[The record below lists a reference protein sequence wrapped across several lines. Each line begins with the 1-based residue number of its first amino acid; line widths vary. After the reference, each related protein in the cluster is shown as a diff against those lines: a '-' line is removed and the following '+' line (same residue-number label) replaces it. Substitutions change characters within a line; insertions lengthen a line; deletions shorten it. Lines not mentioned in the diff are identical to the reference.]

1 MLAVGMKNLSSMV
14 SALRLILAGALI
26 SAVAVA
32 CGNAAGPPQ
41 QTIDESGGSTSTG
54 GTGGGV
60 GTGGIIGTGGGS
72 SGGTGGTIVGPD
84 GGTGGPCVRIGMIG
98 RLPTYGAVPG
108 MDSTAALQQWLNSK
122 STAVVATYVSDT
134 PITAEFLGQ
143 YDVLILQALE
153 AAERGPYFQYDATEV
168 AAFEAWVRAGGG
180 VITLTGYGAAPAEV
194 DPTNQ
199 LMAFTGLSYAKDD
212 IWITGSC
219 PDNDCCC
226 ASNSVPVTG
235 WNAAHPVAAN
245 ITRVGAFYG
254 RSVLG
259 AGDVVAQGAS
269 VYGATKQMDMGRV
282 FMFADEWV
290 TYTSQWDGTGA
301 MTCATD
307 PAHNYCTNRL
317 APQYYQVP
325 QFWYNAIKWASGD
338 RMCFDFDADVP
349 IVR

>member
-1 MLAVGMKNLSSMV
+1 MRLVGMKDLSSLV
-14 SALRLILAGALI
+14 SALRYLALGAII
-26 SAVAVA
+26 SAAAVA
-32 CGNAAGPPQ
+32 CGNAAGDPSV
-41 QTIDESGGSTSTG
+41 IDESGGSGNTGGTLGAGATGGVIGTG
-54 GTGGGV
+54 GTGTGGAIS
-60 GTGGIIGTGGGS
+60 TGGIGS
-72 SGGTGGTIVGPD
+72 
-84 GGTGGPCVRIGMIG
+84 GGPCVRIGVLG

-122 STAVVATYVSDT
+122 STAMVVTYTTDT
-134 PITAEFLGQ
+134 PLTAEFLGQ

-153 AAERGPYFQYDATEV
+153 AAEGGPYWQLDAGEL
-168 AAFEAWVRAGGG
+168 AAVETWIRGGG
-180 VITLTGYGAAPAEV
+180 GIITLTGYGAQTAEV

-199 LMAFTGLSYAKDD
+199 LLAFTGLSYAKDD
-212 IWITGSC
+212 TFITGSC

-235 WNAAHPVAAN
+235 WVAGHPVAAN

-259 AGDVVAQGAS
+259 AAGGDIVAQGAT

-282 FMFADEWV
+282 FVFTDEWV
-290 TYTSQWDGTGA
+290 TYTSQWDGTGSA
-301 MTCATD
+301 TCATD
-307 PAHNYCTNRL
+307 PAHNLCANRL
-317 APQYYQVP
+317 AQQYYQVP
-325 QFWYNAIKWASGD
+325 QFWYNAIKWVSGD

>member
-1 MLAVGMKNLSSMV
+1 MKELSSMIYG
-14 SALRLILAGALI
+14 LRLIALGSII
-26 SAVAVA
+26 SAVAAA
-32 CGNAAGPPQ
+32 CGNAAGDPT
-41 QTIDESGGSTSTG
+41 QTLEDSGGSG
-54 GTGGGV
+54 GTGGSVGV
-60 GTGGIIGTGGGS
+60 GATGGAISTTGGTS
-72 SGGTGGTIVGPD
+72 SGGTGSVID
-84 GGTGGPCVRIGMIG
+84 GGSTGPCVSIGVMG

-108 MDSTAALQQWLNSK
+108 MDSTARLQEWLNSK
-122 STAVVATYVSDT
+122 STAMVQTYVNDT
-134 PITAEFLGQ
+134 PITAEFLAQ
-143 YDVLILQALE
+143 YDVLVLQALE
-153 AAERGPYFQYDATEV
+153 AREGGPYWQLDAAEV
-168 AAFEAWVRAGGG
+168 AAFETWVRGGGG
-180 VITLTGYGAAPAEV
+180 VITLTGYGADPREV

-199 LMAFTGLSYAKDD
+199 LLAFTGLSYAKDD

-226 ASNSVPVTG
+226 TSNSVPVIG
-235 WNAAHPVAAN
+235 WNPMHPVAAN

-259 AGDVVAQGAS
+259 AGDIVAQGS
-269 VYGATKQMDMGRV
+269 TVYGATKQMDMGRV

-301 MTCATD
+301 DTCAMD

-325 QFWYNAIKWASGD
+325 QFWYNAIKWVSGD
-338 RMCFDFDADVP
+338 RECFDFDADVP

>member
-1 MLAVGMKNLSSMV
+1 MV
-14 SALRLILAGALI
+14 SALHYLALGAII
-26 SAVAVA
+26 SAAAVA
-32 CGNAAGPPQ
+32 CGNAAGDQP

-54 GTGGGV
+54 GTI
-60 GTGGIIGTGGGS
+60 GTGGNIGTGGVIGTGGGS
-72 SGGTGGTIVGPD
+72 SGGAIGTGGNTS
-84 GGTGGPCVRIGMIG
+84 GGPCVRVGVLG

-108 MDSTAALQQWLNSK
+108 MDNTAALQQWLNTK
-122 STAVVATYVSDT
+122 STAMVATYTMDT
-134 PITAEFLGQ
+134 PLTAEFLGQ

-153 AAERGPYFQYDATEV
+153 AAEGGPYWQIDDAEK
-168 AAFEAWVRAGGG
+168 AAVETWVRAGGG
-180 VITLTGYGAAPAEV
+180 LITLTGYGAQTGEV

-199 LMAFTGLSYAKDD
+199 LLAFTGLSYAKDD
-212 IWITGSC
+212 TFITGSC

-235 WNAAHPVAAN
+235 WVAGHPVAAN

-259 AGDVVAQGAS
+259 GGDIVAQGAT
-269 VYGATKQMDMGRV
+269 VYGATKQMDTGRV
-282 FMFADEWV
+282 FVFTDEWV

-301 MTCATD
+301 ATCATD
-307 PAHNYCTNRL
+307 PAHNLCMGRL
-317 APQYYQVP
+317 APDYYQVP
-325 QFWYNAIKWASGD
+325 QFWYNAIKWVSGD

>member
-1 MLAVGMKNLSSMV
+1 MKGLSSMV
-14 SALRLILAGALI
+14 TALRWITLGAFI
-26 SAVAVA
+26 SAVAAA
-32 CGNAAGPPQ
+32 CGNPAGAPQ
-41 QTIDESGGSTSTG
+41 EVLDDAGGSSSGGRGSGGSIIGTTG
-54 GTGGGV
+54 GT
-60 GTGGIIGTGGGS
+60 S
-72 SGGTGGTIVGPD
+72 STVD
-84 GGTGGPCVRIGMIG
+84 GGDGGPCVRIGMLG

-122 STAVVATYVSDT
+122 STAVVAAQVTDT
-134 PITAEFLGQ
+134 PLTADFLGQ
-143 YDVLILQALE
+143 YDLLILQALE
-153 AAERGPYFQYDATEV
+153 AREGGPYWQLDAAEV

-180 VITLTGYGAAPAEV
+180 VITLTGYGGNPKEV
-194 DPTNQ
+194 EPTNQ
-199 LMAFTGLSYAKDD
+199 LLAFTGLSYAKDD

-226 ASNSVPVTG
+226 ASNSIPVTG
-235 WNAAHPVAAN
+235 WTTHPVAAS

-259 AGDVVAQGAS
+259 DGDVVAEGPT
-269 VYGATKQMDMGRV
+269 VYGATKQLDMGRV
-282 FMFADEWV
+282 FLFADEWV

-307 PAHNYCTNRL
+307 PAHNLCVGRL
-317 APQYYQVP
+317 APEFYQVP

-338 RMCFDFDADVP
+338 RECFDFDMDVP